1 MIDLTASEEIAD
13 DARARANVLRLAAAQ
28 ALTGANSAVIFAT
41 GSIVGATLAPNIS
54 LATVPLSMYVLGL
67 AAGTLPTGAISRAY
81 GRRAAFIIGT
91 GCGVLTGALGAFA
104 ILHGSF
110 WLFCGA
116 TFLGGLY
123 GAVAQSYRFAA
134 ADGASAAFRPKA
146 VSWVM
151 AGGVFAG
158 VLGPQ
163 LVQWTMDVWPPYLFA
178 FSFVMQ
184 ALVALVAMAVLA
196 GVDAPKP
203 AATDLHGGRPLFQIA
218 RHPRFIA
225 AALCGVIAYPM
236 MNLVMTSAPL
246 AMKMCGLTVSDSNFG
261 IQWHIVAM
269 YGPSFF
275 TGSLIARFGAPR
287 IVALGL
293 SLEAVAAMIGLS
305 GITAPHFWATLI
317 VLGVGWN
324 FGFVGASA
332 LVLETHRPQERNKV
346 QAFNDFLVFG
356 MMAIG
361 SFSSGQL
368 LANYG
373 WSAVNMVVFPPVLL
387 GLAVLSFVSFAK
399 RRAKLRAGG
408 RVSRAQYLE
417 WLPSADSSL
426 AIEVF
431 FRPVDH
437 AVRVTARRSKKRW
450 TPPITPSSTRPPSA
464 TRAGASCWSASCSR
478 RLAGGSASTAR
489 ASMSPNCTGCAAGR
503 RR

>member
-1 MIDLTASEEIAD
+1 MIDTTAVDDISD
-13 DARARANVLRLAAAQ
+13 DARARSNVVRLAAAQ

-41 GSIVGATLAPNIS
+41 GSIVGATLAPDIS
-54 LATVPLSMYVLGL
+54 LATVPLSMYVVGL

-81 GRRAAFIIGT
+81 GRRVAFIIGT
-91 GCGVLTGALGAFA
+91 FCGVLTGMLAAFA

-110 WLFCGA
+110 VLFCCA

-123 GAVAQSYRFAA
+123 GAVSQSYRFAA
-134 ADGASAAFRPKA
+134 ADGASAAYRPKA

-163 LVQWTMDVWPPYLFA
+163 LVQWTMEIWPPYLFA
-178 FSFVMQ
+178 FSFAAQ
-184 ALVALVAMAVLA
+184 AVVALVAMAVLA

-203 AATDLHGGRPLFQIA
+203 APSDLHGGRPLFEIA
-218 RHPRFIA
+218 RQPRFIA
-225 AALCGVIAYPM
+225 AALCGVISYPM

-246 AMKMCGLTVSDSNFG
+246 AMKMCGLSVSDSNFG

-275 TGSLIARFGAPR
+275 TGSLIARFGAPAV
-287 IVALGL
+287 VALGL
-293 SLEAVAAMIGLS
+293 SLEAAGAGIGLS
-305 GITAPHFWATLI
+305 GITAMHFWATLI

-324 FGFVGASA
+324 FSFVGASA

-356 MMAIG
+356 TMALG

-373 WSAVNMVVFPPVLL
+373 WSAVNIVVFPPVLL
-387 GLAVLSFVSFAK
+387 GLAVLTLASFA
-399 RRAKLRAGG
+399 RRR
-408 RVSRAQYLE
+408 
-417 WLPSADSSL
+417 
-426 AIEVF
+426 
-431 FRPVDH
+431 
-437 AVRVTARRSKKRW
+437 
-450 TPPITPSSTRPPSA
+450 
-464 TRAGASCWSASCSR
+464 R
-478 RLAGGSASTAR
+478 RLRPISEFPDPSI
-489 ASMSPNCTGCAAGR
+489 
-503 RR
+503 

>member
-1 MIDLTASEEIAD
+1 MIDVTVVDEIAG
-13 DARARANVLRLAAAQ
+13 DARARSNVVRLAAAQ

-41 GSIVGATLAPNIS
+41 GSIVGATLAPDIS

-81 GRRAAFIIGT
+81 GRRVAFIIGT
-91 GCGVLTGALGAFA
+91 GCGVLTGLLAAFA
-104 ILHGSF
+104 ILRGSF
-110 WLFCGA
+110 VLFCCA

-123 GAVAQSYRFAA
+123 GAVSQSYRFAA
-134 ADGASAAFRPKA
+134 ADGASAAYRPKA

-163 LVQWTMDVWPPYLFA
+163 LVQWTMDIWPPYLFA
-178 FSFVMQ
+178 FSFAVQ
-184 ALVALVAMAVLA
+184 AAVALIAMAVLA

-203 AATDLHGGRPLFQIA
+203 APADLHGDRPLFEIVRQ
-218 RHPRFIA
+218 PRFIA
-225 AALCGVIAYPM
+225 AAICGIVSYPM

-246 AMKMCGLTVSDSNFG
+246 AMKICGLSVSDSNFG

-275 TGSLIARFGAPR
+275 TGSLIARFGAPKV
-287 IVALGL
+287 VAIGL
-293 SLEAVAAMIGLS
+293 LLEAIAATIGLC
-305 GITAPHFWATLI
+305 GITAMHFWATLI

-324 FGFVGASA
+324 LGVVGASA

-356 MMAIG
+356 TMAVG

-373 WSAVNMVVFPPVLL
+373 WSAVNLVVFPPVLL
-387 GLAVLSFVSFAK
+387 GLIVLTLASFAR
-399 RRAKLRAGG
+399 RRASSQA
-408 RVSRAQYLE
+408 VSE
-417 WLPSADSSL
+417 FPDPS
-426 AIEVF
+426 I
-431 FRPVDH
+431 
-437 AVRVTARRSKKRW
+437 
-450 TPPITPSSTRPPSA
+450 
-464 TRAGASCWSASCSR
+464 
-478 RLAGGSASTAR
+478 
-489 ASMSPNCTGCAAGR
+489 
-503 RR
+503 

>member
-1 MIDLTASEEIAD
+1 MAGARLHRLIGRSPRFIVSGINQASIQLAVSGRKVPMIDVTAVDEIAS

-41 GSIVGATLAPNIS
+41 GSIVGATMAPDMS
-54 LATVPLSMYVLGL
+54 LATVPLSMYVVGL

-81 GRRAAFIIGT
+81 GRRVAFIIGT
-91 GCGVLTGALGAFA
+91 GCGALTGLLGAFA

-110 WLFCGA
+110 VLFCCA

-163 LVQWTMDVWPPYLFA
+163 LVQWTMDIWPPYLFA
-178 FSFVMQ
+178 FSFVVQ
-184 ALVALVAMAVLA
+184 AMVALIAMAVLA

-203 AATDLHGGRPLFQIA
+203 AAADLHLGRPLFAIVRQ
-218 RHPRFIA
+218 PRFIA
-225 AALCGVIAYPM
+225 AAICGIVSYPI

-246 AMKMCGLTVSDSNFG
+246 AMKICGLSVTDSNFG

-287 IVALGL
+287 IVATGL
-293 SLEAVAAMIGLS
+293 LLDACAATIGLS
-305 GITAPHFWATLI
+305 GITALHFWMTLI

-324 FGFVGASA
+324 LGFVGASA

-373 WSAVNMVVFPPVLL
+373 WSAVNLVVYPPVLL
-387 GLAVLSFVSFAK
+387 GLMVLTLASFA
-399 RRAKLRAGG
+399 
-408 RVSRAQYLE
+408 
-417 WLPSADSSL
+417 
-426 AIEVF
+426 
-431 FRPVDH
+431 
-437 AVRVTARRSKKRW
+437 
-450 TPPITPSSTRPPSA
+450 
-464 TRAGASCWSASCSR
+464 
-478 RLAGGSASTAR
+478 
-489 ASMSPNCTGCAAGR
+489 R
-503 RR
+503 RRRTRLQAVSEFPDPSI

>member
-1 MIDLTASEEIAD
+1 MIDVTASDETAD
-13 DARARANVLRLAAAQ
+13 NVRARANVLRLAAAQ
-28 ALTGANSAVIFAT
+28 ALTGANGSVIFAT
-41 GSIVGATLAPNIS
+41 GSIIGATLAPSVS
-54 LATVPLSMYVLGL
+54 LATVPLSLYVLGM
-67 AAGTLPTGAISRAY
+67 AAATLPVGAISRAY
-81 GRRAAFIIGT
+81 GRRVAFMIGT
-91 GCGVLTGALGAFA
+91 GLGTLTGVLGAFA
-104 ILHGSF
+104 VLHAAF
-110 WLFCGA
+110 WLFCCA

-146 VSWVM
+146 MSWVM

-163 LVQWTMDVWPPYLFA
+163 LVQWTMDIWPPYMFA
-178 FSFVMQ
+178 FSFAMQ
-184 ALVALVAMAVLA
+184 AVVALLAMAILW

-203 AATDLHGGRPLFQIA
+203 APADLHGGRPLLEIA
-218 RHPRFIA
+218 SQPRFIA

-236 MNLVMTSAPL
+236 MNLVMTSTPL

-261 IQWHIVAM
+261 IQWHMVAM

-275 TGSLIARFGAPR
+275 TGTLIARFGAPR

-293 SLEAVAAMIGLS
+293 ALEAVAATIGLT
-305 GITAPHFWATLI
+305 GITAPHFWATLM

-332 LVLETHRPQERNKV
+332 LVLETHLPQEKNKV

-373 WSAVNMVVFPPVLL
+373 WNAVNLVVYPPVVL
-387 GLAVLSFVSFAK
+387 GLIVLALVSFAK
-399 RRAKLRAGG
+399 RRA
-408 RVSRAQYLE
+408 
-417 WLPSADSSL
+417 
-426 AIEVF
+426 
-431 FRPVDH
+431 
-437 AVRVTARRSKKRW
+437 VRLDEIDEF
-450 TPPITPSSTRPPSA
+450 PEPI
-464 TRAGASCWSASCSR
+464 
-478 RLAGGSASTAR
+478 
-489 ASMSPNCTGCAAGR
+489 
-503 RR
+503 

>member
-1 MIDLTASEEIAD
+1 MNQCGSRPGACRAGMPMLDTTAAVEVTD
-13 DARARANVLRLAAAQ
+13 DARARGNVLRLAAAQ

-81 GRRAAFIIGT
+81 GRRAAFIVGS

-123 GAVAQSYRFAA
+123 GAVSQSYRFAV

-163 LVQWTMDVWPPYLFA
+163 LVQWTMDIWPPYLFA
-178 FSFVMQ
+178 FSFVVQ
-184 ALVALVAMAVLA
+184 AAVAAVAMVILS

-203 AATDLHGGRPLFQIA
+203 APADLHGGRPLLQIV
-218 RHPRFIA
+218 RRPRFIA
-225 AALCGVIAYPM
+225 AAICGIVAYPV

-246 AMKMCGLTVSDSNFG
+246 AMKICGLSVSDSNFG

-275 TGSLIARFGAPR
+275 TGALIARFGAPR
-287 IVALGL
+287 IVATGL
-293 SLEAVAAMIGLS
+293 LLEACAATIGLS
-305 GITAPHFWATLI
+305 GITALHFWATLI
-317 VLGVGWN
+317 VLGIGWN
-324 FGFVGASA
+324 LGFVGASA

-356 MMAIG
+356 SMALG

-368 LANYG
+368 LAGYG
-373 WSAVNMVVFPPVLL
+373 WSAVNIVVYPPVLL
-387 GLAVLSFVSFAK
+387 GLLVLALASLAR
-399 RRAKLRAGG
+399 RRASKFQSL
-408 RVSRAQYLE
+408 SE
-417 WLPSADSSL
+417 FPDPS
-426 AIEVF
+426 I
-431 FRPVDH
+431 
-437 AVRVTARRSKKRW
+437 
-450 TPPITPSSTRPPSA
+450 
-464 TRAGASCWSASCSR
+464 
-478 RLAGGSASTAR
+478 
-489 ASMSPNCTGCAAGR
+489 
-503 RR
+503 

>member
-1 MIDLTASEEIAD
+1 MIDMTAADEISS
-13 DARARANVLRLAAAQ
+13 DARARSNVVRLAAAQ

-41 GSIVGATLAPNIS
+41 GSIVGASLAPDVS
-54 LATVPLSMYVLGL
+54 LATVPISMYVAGL

-81 GRRAAFIIGT
+81 GRRVAFIVGT
-91 GCGVLTGALGAFA
+91 GCGMLTGLLGAFA
-104 ILHGSF
+104 ILHASF
-110 WLFCGA
+110 PLFCCA

-123 GAVAQSYRFAA
+123 GSVSQSYRFAV

-163 LVQWTMDVWPPYLFA
+163 LVQWTMDVWQPYLFA
-178 FSFVMQ
+178 FSFVVQ
-184 ALVALVAMAVLA
+184 AMVALIAMAVLA

-203 AATDLHGGRPLFQIA
+203 APADLHGGRPLFEIA
-218 RHPRFIA
+218 RQPRFIA

-246 AMKMCGLTVSDSNFG
+246 AMRMCGLSLSDSNFG

-275 TGSLIARFGAPR
+275 TGTLITRFGAPR

-293 SLEAVAAMIGLS
+293 ALEAAGAMIGLS
-305 GITAPHFWATLI
+305 GITAMHFWATLI
-317 VLGVGWN
+317 VLGAGWN
-324 FGFVGASA
+324 FAFVGASA

-356 MMAIG
+356 MMAVG

-373 WSAVNMVVFPPVLL
+373 WSAVNMVVFPPVLRS
-387 GLAVLSFVSFAK
+387 GSRCW
-399 RRAKLRAGG
+399 RRRRWRNGG
-408 RVSRAQYLE
+408 RR
-417 WLPSADSSL
+417 
-426 AIEVF
+426 
-431 FRPVDH
+431 
-437 AVRVTARRSKKRW
+437 
-450 TPPITPSSTRPPSA
+450 
-464 TRAGASCWSASCSR
+464 CR
-478 RLAGGSASTAR
+478 RLRNSPSQHLKIPTDDIGGLDADANPSR
-489 ASMSPNCTGCAAGR
+489 
-503 RR
+503 

>member
-1 MIDLTASEEIAD
+1 MAVVEEIPD
-13 DARARANVLRLAAAQ
+13 HVRVRSNVVRLAAAQ

-41 GSIVGATLAPNIS
+41 GSIVGATLAPDIS
-54 LATVPLSMYVLGL
+54 LATVPLSMYVVGL

-81 GRRAAFIIGT
+81 GRRVAFIIGT
-91 GCGVLTGALGAFA
+91 GCGVLTGLLGAFA
-104 ILHGSF
+104 ILHASF
-110 WLFCGA
+110 PLFCCA

-123 GAVAQSYRFAA
+123 GAVSQSYRFAA
-134 ADGASAAFRPKA
+134 ADGASAEYRPKA

-163 LVQWTMDVWPPYLFA
+163 LVQWTMDIWPPYLFA
-178 FSFVMQ
+178 FSFVVQ
-184 ALVALVAMAVLA
+184 ALVALIAMAVLS
-196 GVDAPKP
+196 GIDAPRP
-203 AATDLHGGRPLFQIA
+203 APSDLHGGRPLFEIVRQ
-218 RHPRFIA
+218 PRFIA
-225 AALCGVIAYPM
+225 AALCGIIAYPM

-275 TGSLIARFGAPR
+275 TGSLIARFGAQR
-287 IVALGL
+287 IVAIGL
-293 SLEAVAAMIGLS
+293 LLEAAAAIVGLS
-305 GITAPHFWATLI
+305 GITAMHFWATLVI
-317 VLGVGWN
+317 LGIGWN

-356 MMAIG
+356 MMAVG

-387 GLAVLSFVSFAK
+387 GLAVLAFASFSR
-399 RRAKLRAGG
+399 RRALLQTAPGFPDAG
-408 RVSRAQYLE
+408 
-417 WLPSADSSL
+417 
-426 AIEVF
+426 
-431 FRPVDH
+431 
-437 AVRVTARRSKKRW
+437 
-450 TPPITPSSTRPPSA
+450 
-464 TRAGASCWSASCSR
+464 
-478 RLAGGSASTAR
+478 
-489 ASMSPNCTGCAAGR
+489 M
-503 RR
+503 